1 MAHRSTEPGLPM
13 TALLHAHSG
22 VRYLVLL
29 AAVAAILYLAYGLAA
44 RRAFDKA
51 ARVLYS
57 IFVGLLDLQVLLG
70 IALLAVYA
78 ANGRFYGA
86 LIGHIVLMLV
96 AAVVAHGVSGV
107 AKSRT
112 EARQQYSVRLVG
124 VVIALILIALGV
136 AAIGR
141 PLIGAGAGP
150 VA

>member
-1 MAHRSTEPGLPM
+1 M

-29 AAVAAILYLAYGLAA
+29 AALVALLYFAYGVAA
-44 RRAFDKA
+44 RRAIDKA
-51 ARVLYS
+51 GRVINS

-86 LIGHIVLMLV
+86 LIGHIVVML
-96 AAVVAHGVSGV
+96 AAVAVAHGASVL
-107 AKSRT
+107 AKSRGD
-112 EARQQYSVRLVG
+112 ARQQYSVRLVG
-124 VVIALILIALGV
+124 VVITLILIALGV

-150 VA
+150 LA

>member
-1 MAHRSTEPGLPM
+1 M

-29 AAVAAILYLAYGLAA
+29 AALVALLYFAYGVVA

-51 ARVLYS
+51 ARVLNS
-57 IFVGLLDLQVLLG
+57 IFVGLLDLQVLIG

-86 LIGHIVLMLV
+86 LMGHVVMMLIAV
-96 AAVVAHGVSGV
+96 AVAHGASVL
-107 AKSRT
+107 AKSRAD
-112 EARQQYSVRLVG
+112 ARQQYSVRLAG
-124 VVIALILIALGV
+124 VVIAVALIAMGV

-150 VA
+150 VG